1 MSRTEKQEESCDW
14 RSSQIAAAVQGG
26 IVEIRFVGK
35 RELILKVVSEIE
47 RVFKTKLWP
56 TKPEEDHALHG
67 MYRLYGKFDTAV
79 LDAKESDKP

>member
-1 MSRTEKQEESCDW
+1 MSQTHNQEESRDR
-14 RSSQIAAAVQGG
+14 RSPMIAAAVQGG

-35 RELILKVVSEIE
+35 RELILRVVSEIE

-67 MYRLYGKFDTAV
+67 AYRLYGKFDTAV
-79 LDAKESDKP
+79 LPATESEGK